1 LKKVRVEDAT
11 GMILA
16 HDITEIVPGKK
27 KEVAFQKGKIIE
39 AVDIER
45 FLDLGKRHLYVFDH
59 AIEGVHED
67 EAGLRIARAIL
78 GRHMELTAPREG
90 KVMITSTVDGLFK
103 VNPEVL
109 YELNR
114 VNNVLVSTLPNRYPV
129 KAGDRIASA
138 RIIPLYIDE
147 KTLVR
152 VEKGWGRK
160 KLISVAPFRHVSV
173 GIVVTGSEVYEGR
186 IPDSS
191 HIVENKLT
199 NYGAGIAGKAVV
211 TDDIDMIKDAILGL
225 FDEGAEMVVTT
236 AGLSVDPDDVTREGI
251 EATGAQTLFYGTPVA
266 PGAMFLLARLDG
278 KYILGAP
285 ACVYFNSYTALDIIL
300 VRLLAG
306 EKVTKSDVA
315 RLAYGGLC
323 MHCDVCRYPAC
334 YFGKGL

>member
-1 LKKVRVEDAT
+1 MKKVRVEDAT

-16 HDITEIVPGKK
+16 HDITEIIPGKK
-27 KEVAFQKGKIIE
+27 KDVAFRKGRIIE
-39 AVDIER
+39 AADIER

-78 GRHMELTAPREG
+78 GRHMEVMAPKEG

-103 VNPEVL
+103 VDPEAL

-114 VNNVLVSTLPNRYPV
+114 VKNVLVSTLPNRYPV
-129 KAGDRIASA
+129 KVGDRIAAA

-160 KLISVAPFRHVSV
+160 KLIRIAPFRHTSV

-186 IPDSS
+186 VPDSS
-191 HIVENKLT
+191 HIVEKKLA
-199 NYGAGIAGKAVV
+199 NYGATITGKAVV
-211 TDDIDMIKDAILGL
+211 TDDIDMIKDAISGL
-225 FDEGAEMVVTT
+225 FDKGADMVITT
-236 AGLSVDPDDVTREGI
+236 AGLSVDPDDITREGI

-285 ACVYFNSYTALDIIL
+285 ACVYFNKYTALDIVL

-323 MHCDVCRYPAC
+323 MQCDVCRYPAC